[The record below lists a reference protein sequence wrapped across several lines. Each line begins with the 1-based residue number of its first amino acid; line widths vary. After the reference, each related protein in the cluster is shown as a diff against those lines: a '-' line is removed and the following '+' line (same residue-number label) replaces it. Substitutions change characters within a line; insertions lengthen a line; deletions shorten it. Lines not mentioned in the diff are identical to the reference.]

1 MRSLKLYT
9 YNMKQVP
16 IFVVFTQY
24 DTVVGVSKRRI
35 KRAKENLSSTELN
48 EEAEKQALDILKGCI
63 QSVTKAA
70 GIGHPSSK
78 GEDYWKDRCLKV
90 SSR

>member
-1 MRSLKLYT
+1 
-9 YNMKQVP
+9 MKQVP

-48 EEAEKQALDILKGCI
+48 EEAEKQALGILEGCI
-63 QSVTKAA
+63 ESVTKAA
-70 GIGHPSSK
+70 ERIGIGHPSSK
-78 GEDYWKDRCLKV
+78 GEDYLKDRCLKV
-90 SSR
+90 SSG